1 MIRRVEYKVT
11 VDGATETAKAFDG
24 VKESEDRATSAA
36 DGLAKSLLDLERD
49 AERAR
54 RAQQALRTE
63 AAKLVDAEEA
73 AARAAAGQSK
83 SLLELEKESERARRA
98 RERLRTEA
106 VRLVDAEEGVRRTTV
121 AATRAQEKL
130 NAEIN
135 AAAQPMNV
143 AKVAAEGV
151 GAGMTLIMR
160 AAYLLPGFGFAGILL
175 AIGEAAEWVYE
186 QFEGMAGST
195 KAATL
200 EIQYQAAMV
209 RDHTEL
215 LKKQADAAREVAR
228 AMYEAGEAVVSQQGG
243 ISSMLGGRG
252 VLAAA
257 GLGGEA
263 YEIESERKE
272 LKDRAAA
279 MRKAGEQLIKDYNAA
294 SLDVEG
300 TMAAPAIKAAM
311 EARARAIEEEARTIK
326 RIGDTLRDREVDLM
340 REARRIMGT
349 GDGIAS
355 RTAEAAKTARA
366 EPKERE
372 VSDDEVY
379 SLIYGGRAG
388 PKYVQPTPSMEPNLS
403 NIPGGASVQVAE
415 GMRQIQTEAVKTR
428 DIMAEMWAGTKDAFG
443 GMAESAMNVGGIVV
457 QALSTMTGAVGSM
470 MTNIIISG
478 EAGAKGV
485 AKAAGNALAGISAQA
500 FGYSVL
506 LGALAAAAQLTGP
519 ILGFAAPGLASAA
532 GVMAAAGGGLAVT
545 ARLLGADKLGGGAA
559 GRGGAGASPGGYG
572 AATATNPYGGPGQQ
586 GTTVQ
591 VYIDGEQVTRAVR
604 VREQRMALSGGIM
617 GGA

>member
-1 MIRRVEYKVT
+1 
-11 VDGATETAKAFDG
+11 
-24 VKESEDRATSAA
+24 
-36 DGLAKSLLDLERD
+36 
-49 AERAR
+49 
-54 RAQQALRTE
+54 
-63 AAKLVDAEEA
+63 
-73 AARAAAGQSK
+73 
-83 SLLELEKESERARRA
+83 
-98 RERLRTEA
+98 
-106 VRLVDAEEGVRRTTV
+106 
-121 AATRAQEKL
+121 
-130 NAEIN
+130 
-135 AAAQPMNV
+135 
-143 AKVAAEGV
+143 
-151 GAGMTLIMR
+151 
-160 AAYLLPGFGFAGILL
+160 
-175 AIGEAAEWVYE
+175 
-186 QFEGMAGST
+186 
-195 KAATL
+195 
-200 EIQYQAAMV
+200 
-209 RDHTEL
+209 
-215 LKKQADAAREVAR
+215 
-228 AMYEAGEAVVSQQGG
+228 
-243 ISSMLGGRG
+243 
-252 VLAAA
+252 
-257 GLGGEA
+257 
-263 YEIESERKE
+263 
-272 LKDRAAA
+272 

-340 REARRIMGT
+340 REAKRIMGT

-355 RTAEAAKTARA
+355 RTAEAAKAARA

-403 NIPGGASVQVAE
+403 NIPGVASVQVAE
-415 GMRQIQTEAVKTR
+415 GLRQMQTEAAKTR
-428 DIMAEMWAGTKDAFG
+428 DIMSEMWTGTKDAFG

-559 GRGGAGASPGGYG
+559 GRGGAGTSPGGYG

-586 GTTVQ
+586 RTTVQ